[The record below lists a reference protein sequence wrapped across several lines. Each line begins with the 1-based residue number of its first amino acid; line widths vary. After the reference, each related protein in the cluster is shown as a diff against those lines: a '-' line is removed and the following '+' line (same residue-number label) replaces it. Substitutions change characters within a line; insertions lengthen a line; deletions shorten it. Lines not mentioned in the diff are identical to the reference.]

1 MKSFTPTVYS
11 LMNVATSRVFPD
23 KGWMLADPESGVPS
37 LVRAVYQKKQIDV
50 KGSDWGFYRFADWLP
65 IHRLL
70 RDSATTV
77 TYRSEGLGRELGLDN
92 LYIAFSGYWPERGA
106 LMKTCSFKET
116 EAYSVCGRLPLDCR
130 QILTVASAGNTARA
144 FAKVCSDND
153 IPLLLCVPHDNIDAL
168 WFEKPVKDCV
178 KLVCPPAG
186 SDYFDAIAL
195 SQIAASSG
203 MFIDEGGAKNVARRD
218 GMGTTVLSATVEI
231 GRIPDAYFQA
241 IGSGTGA
248 IAAHE
253 ANLRL
258 LADGRFGD
266 ARMKLNTVQNIPF
279 TPMYDAWKAGQRNLL
294 PFDDDE
300 ARQKAAMIDAKVLSN
315 RRPPYSLAGG
325 VYDCLTESRGDVYA
339 VTNAEIRHCAAMF
352 KELEGVDIYSASGA
366 ALAGLVQAVKSEAVG
381 KEEVIMLNITG
392 GGEQHFKKDCKVH
405 YLHPSLV
412 ISPSG
417 DKDTIIRKIE
427 DLFA

>member
-11 LMNVATSRVFPD
+11 LMNVATGRVFPD
-23 KGWMLADPESGVPS
+23 AGWMLADPESPKPS
-37 LVRAVYQKKQIDV
+37 LVRTVYQKKQIDV

-65 IHRLL
+65 VHRLL
-70 RDSATTV
+70 QNSATTV
-77 TYRSEGLGRELGLDN
+77 TYRSEGLARELGLGN
-92 LYIAFSGYWPERGA
+92 LYITFSGYWPERGA

-116 EAYSVCGRLPLDCR
+116 EAYSVCGRLSRDCK

-144 FAKVCSDND
+144 FTKVCSDNN

-168 WFEKPVKDCV
+168 WFEKPIRDCV
-178 KLVCPPAG
+178 KLVCAPAG
-186 SDYFDAIAL
+186 SDYFDAIAI
-195 SQIAASSG
+195 SQIASSSG

-258 LADGRFGD
+258 LEDGRFGS
-266 ARMKLNTVQNIPF
+266 ARMKLHTVQNIPF
-279 TPMYDAWKAGQRNLL
+279 VPMYDAWKAGQRDLL
-294 PFDDDE
+294 PFDDDD

-315 RRPPYSLAGG
+315 RKPPYSIAGG
-325 VYDCLTESRGDVYA
+325 VYDCMKDTQGEMYA

-366 ALAGLVQAVKSEAVG
+366 ALAGLVQAVNAGTVG
-381 KEEVIMLNITG
+381 RDDVIMLNITG
-392 GGEQHFKKDCKVH
+392 GGELHFKKDCKVH
-405 YLHPSLV
+405 MLKPSLV
-412 ISPSG
+412 ISPSE
-417 DKDTIIRKIE
+417 DREKIIREIE
-427 DLFA
+427 RLFA

>member
-11 LMNVATSRVFPD
+11 LMNVATSRIFPD
-23 KGWMLADPESGVPS
+23 SGWMLADPESGVPS
-37 LVRAVYQKKQIDV
+37 LVRSVYQKKQLDV

-65 IHRLL
+65 VHRLL
-70 RDSATTV
+70 KDSATTV

-116 EAYSVCGRLPLDCR
+116 EAYSVCGRLPKDCR

-248 IAAHE
+248 IAARE

-266 ARMKLNTVQNIPF
+266 TDMKLHTVQNIPF
-279 TPMYDAWKAGQRNLL
+279 TPMYDAWKAGQRTLL

-325 VYDCLTESRGDVYA
+325 VYDCLKDSQGDMYA

-352 KELEGVDIYSASGA
+352 KDLEGVDIYSASGA
-366 ALAGLVQAVKSEAVG
+366 ALAGLVQAVKAGAVG

-405 YLHPSLV
+405 YLEPSLI

-417 DKDTIIRKIE
+417 DKDSIIRKIE

>member
-1 MKSFTPTVYS
+1 MKNFIPTVYS
-11 LMNVATSRVFPD
+11 LMNVASGRIFQDT
-23 KGWMLADPESGVPS
+23 GWMLADPESEVPS
-37 LVRAVYQKKQIDV
+37 LVRAVYAKKQIDV

-65 IHRLL
+65 VHRLL
-70 RDSATTV
+70 KDSATTV
-77 TYRSEGLGRELGLDN
+77 TYRSEGLARHLGLGN

-106 LMKTCSFKET
+106 LMQTCSFKET
-116 EAYSVCGRLPLDCR
+116 EAYSVCGRLPKDCL

-144 FAKVCSDND
+144 FAKVCSEND
-153 IPLLLCVPHDNIDAL
+153 IPLLLCVPEDNIDAL
-168 WFEKPVKDCV
+168 WFEKPVRDCV
-178 KLVCPPAG
+178 KLICPPKG

-195 SQIAASSG
+195 SQIACSSG
-203 MFIDEGGAKNVARRD
+203 KFIDEGGAKNVARRD

-258 LADGRFGD
+258 LEDGRFGTSL
-266 ARMKLNTVQNIPF
+266 MKLHTVQNIPF
-279 TPMYDAWKAGQRNLL
+279 VPMYDAWKAGQRNLL
-294 PFDDDE
+294 PFDDNE

-325 VYDCLTESRGDVYA
+325 VYDCLTASRGDVYA
-339 VTNAEIRHCAAMF
+339 VDNAAIRHCAAMF
-352 KELEGVDIYSASGA
+352 KDLEGVDIYSASGA
-366 ALAGLVQAVKSEAVG
+366 ALAGLEQVVKAGAVG
-381 KEEVIMLNITG
+381 RDDVIMLNITG

-405 YLHPSLV
+405 YLQPSLV
-412 ISPSG
+412 ISPSE
-417 DKDTIIRKIE
+417 DKEQVIRRIE

>member
-23 KGWMLADPESGVPS
+23 KGWMLADPESDVPS

-116 EAYSVCGRLPLDCR
+116 EAYSVCGRLPLDCK

-325 VYDCLTESRGDVYA
+325 VYDCLTASRGDVYA

>member
-1 MKSFTPTVYS
+1 MKNFIPTVYS
-11 LMNVATSRVFPD
+11 LMNVASGRTFQD
-23 KGWMLADPESGVPS
+23 KGWMLADPESEVPS
-37 LVRAVYQKKQIDV
+37 LVRTVYAKKQIDV

-65 IHRLL
+65 VHRLL
-70 RDSATTV
+70 KDSATTV
-77 TYRSEGLGRELGLDN
+77 TYRSEGLARHLGLGN

-106 LMKTCSFKET
+106 LMQTCSFKET
-116 EAYSVCGRLPLDCR
+116 EAYSVCGRLPKDCK

-144 FAKVCSDND
+144 FAKVCSEND
-153 IPLLLCVPHDNIDAL
+153 IPLLLCVPEDNIDAL
-168 WFEKPVKDCV
+168 WFENPVRDCV
-178 KLVCPPAG
+178 KLICPPKG

-195 SQIAASSG
+195 SQIACSSG
-203 MFIDEGGAKNVARRD
+203 KFIDEGGAKNVARRD

-258 LADGRFGD
+258 LGDGRFGTSL
-266 ARMKLNTVQNIPF
+266 MKLHTVQNIPF
-279 TPMYDAWKAGQRNLL
+279 VPMYDAWKAGQRDLL
-294 PFDDDE
+294 PFDDNE

-325 VYDCLTESRGDVYA
+325 VYDCLTASHGDVYA
-339 VTNAEIRHCAAMF
+339 VDNAAIRHCAAMF
-352 KELEGVDIYSASGA
+352 KDLEGVDIYSASGA
-366 ALAGLVQAVKSEAVG
+366 ALAGLEQAVKAGAVG
-381 KEEVIMLNITG
+381 RDDVIMLNITG
-392 GGEQHFKKDCKVH
+392 GGEQHFKKDCNVH
-405 YLHPSLV
+405 YLQPSLV
-412 ISPSG
+412 ISPSE
-417 DKDTIIRKIE
+417 DKDKVIRKIE

>member
-1 MKSFTPTVYS
+1 MRP
-11 LMNVATSRVFPD
+11 
-23 KGWMLADPESGVPS
+23 
-37 LVRAVYQKKQIDV
+37 
-50 KGSDWGFYRFADWLP
+50 LP
-65 IHRLL
+65 
-70 RDSATTV
+70 
-77 TYRSEGLGRELGLDN
+77 
-92 LYIAFSGYWPERGA
+92 
-106 LMKTCSFKET
+106 K
-116 EAYSVCGRLPLDCR
+116 DCR

-144 FAKVCSDND
+144 FAKVCSEND
-153 IPLLLCVPHDNIDAL
+153 IPLLLCVPEDNIDAL
-168 WFEKPVKDCV
+168 WFEKPIKDCV
-178 KLVCPPAG
+178 RLVCAPKG

-195 SQIAASSG
+195 SQAACSSG

-248 IAAHE
+248 IAARE

-258 LADGRFGD
+258 LEDGRFGT
-266 ARMKLNTVQNIPF
+266 AQMKLHTVQNVPF
-279 TPMYDAWKAGQRNLL
+279 LPMYDAWKAGQRDLL

-325 VYDCLTESRGDVYA
+325 VYDCLCDTHGDVYA

-366 ALAGLVQAVKSEAVG
+366 ALAGLEQAVKAG
-381 KEEVIMLNITG
+381 AAGRDDVIMLNITG

-405 YLHPSLV
+405 WLKPSLV
-412 ISPSG
+412 ISPSE
-417 DKDTIIRKIE
+417 DKDRIVREIE
-427 DLFA
+427 KLFA

>member
-1 MKSFTPTVYS
+1 MKNFIPTVYS
-11 LMNVATSRVFPD
+11 LMNVASGRTFQD
-23 KGWMLADPESGVPS
+23 KGWMLADPESEVPS
-37 LVRAVYQKKQIDV
+37 LVRTVYAKKQIDV

-65 IHRLL
+65 VHRLL
-70 RDSATTV
+70 KDSATTV
-77 TYRSEGLGRELGLDN
+77 TYRSEGLARHLGLGN

-106 LMKTCSFKET
+106 LMQTCSFKET
-116 EAYSVCGRLPLDCR
+116 EAYSVCGRLPKDCK

-144 FAKVCSDND
+144 FAKVCSEND
-153 IPLLLCVPHDNIDAL
+153 IPLLLCVPEDNIDAL
-168 WFEKPVKDCV
+168 WFENPVRDCV
-178 KLVCPPAG
+178 KLICPPKG

-195 SQIAASSG
+195 SQIACSSG
-203 MFIDEGGAKNVARRD
+203 KFIDEGGAKNVARRD

-258 LADGRFGD
+258 LGDGRFGTSL
-266 ARMKLNTVQNIPF
+266 MKLHTVQNIPF
-279 TPMYDAWKAGQRNLL
+279 VPMYDAWKAGQRDLL
-294 PFDDDE
+294 PFDDNE

-325 VYDCLTESRGDVYA
+325 VYDCLTASHGDVYA
-339 VTNAEIRHCAAMF
+339 VDNAAIRHCAAMF
-352 KELEGVDIYSASGA
+352 KDLEGVDIYSASGA
-366 ALAGLVQAVKSEAVG
+366 ALAGLEQGRKSRSRRPDD
-381 KEEVIMLNITG
+381 VIMLNITG
-392 GGEQHFKKDCKVH
+392 GGEQHFKKDCNVH
-405 YLHPSLV
+405 YLQPSLV
-412 ISPSG
+412 ISPSE
-417 DKDTIIRKIE
+417 DKDKVIRKIE